1 MRVRKFPWVVL
12 SVITLLFLAGCIYE
26 GDFAESPSDGSDI
39 SGSSDS
45 VVKEELSSIDD
56 LHLRDKKLLYENQ
69 DPTDVVTM
77 YLTVSTGNA
86 AENTDHTWEEINSY
100 SVYDYVYMGVD
111 RYQVAGLIQVGDENG
126 PVAGQLG
133 YGQSAPNCTV
143 QIRGQTSSS
152 LPQKNYKISVK
163 DNKGEWNGQTT
174 IALNKH
180 QTDGLRFR
188 NKMAYDLIAGID
200 EMLGLRTTFVHL
212 YVKDT
217 TEGGSGEFE
226 DYGLYTQVEQLN
238 KTALK
243 AHGLDKNGHL
253 YKINFFEF
261 FRYEDIIMM
270 ADDPD
275 YDLEAFEEI
284 LEIKGDDDHSK
295 LIEMLEAVNDYS
307 RTAEEVLEEYFDI
320 ENLAYWMAFHLLTGN
335 RDTQSR
341 NAYIYSPLNSN
352 KWYFYSWDNDGML
365 KRGEYALSNRSDG
378 LGWEDGVSN
387 YWGNVLF
394 QRALKTEIFREALT
408 AAVEDLKAYLS
419 PDRINAMVEEYSA
432 IVKPYLYRM
441 PDVQY
446 APLTEAQYDAIGA
459 ALSDEIQTNYESYY
473 ESYHKPMPFY
483 IGVPQVEDGQMVYT
497 WDAAYDF
504 DAETITYTFELATD
518 YTFADPLIR
527 EEGLL
532 IPDVKGDTLPAGQY
546 FIRVTA
552 ENTSGYEQRAFDYYV
567 IESGKV
573 YGTKCFYVLEDGTI
587 AEDVYVES

>member
-1 MRVRKFPWVVL
+1 MRTRKLPCVVL
-12 SVITLLFLAGCIYE
+12 AVVMLLLLTGCVYE
-26 GDFAESPSDGSDI
+26 GNFAESSSDSSDI
-39 SGSSDS
+39 SSGSSS
-45 VVKEELSSIDD
+45 VVKEELSTIDD

-69 DPTDVVTM
+69 DPADVITM

-86 AENTDHTWEEINSY
+86 AENTDHTWEEINTY
-100 SVYDYVYMGVD
+100 SVYDYDEMGVD

-126 PVAGQLG
+126 PVAGELG

-188 NKMAYDLIAGID
+188 NKMAYDLMAGID
-200 EMLGLRTTFVHL
+200 EMMGLRTTFVHL

-217 TEGGSGEFE
+217 TAGGSGKFE

-243 AHGLDKNGHL
+243 THGLDKNGHL
-253 YKINFFEF
+253 YKINLFEF
-261 FRYEDIIMM
+261 YRYEDVIKM

-275 YDLEAFEEI
+275 YDLEAFEER
-284 LEIKGDDDHSK
+284 LEIKGDDDHTK
-295 LIEMLEAVNDYS
+295 LIQMLEAVNDYS
-307 RTAEEVLEEYFDI
+307 RPAEEVLEEYFDI
-320 ENLAYWMAFHLLTGN
+320 ENLAYWMAFHILTGN

-341 NAYIYSPLNSN
+341 NVYIYSPLNSN

-365 KRGEYALSNRSDG
+365 KRGEYTLANRSDG

-387 YWGNVLF
+387 YWGNALF
-394 QRALKTEIFREALT
+394 QRALKTETFRQALD

-419 PDRINAMVEEYSA
+419 PERINAMAEEYSA
-432 IVKPYLYRM
+432 IIKPYLYRM

-446 APLTEAQYDAIGA
+446 AVR
-459 ALSDEIQTNYESYY
+459 
-473 ESYHKPMPFY
+473 F
-483 IGVPQVEDGQMVYT
+483 
-497 WDAAYDF
+497 
-504 DAETITYTFELATD
+504 
-518 YTFADPLIR
+518 
-527 EEGLL
+527 
-532 IPDVKGDTLPAGQY
+532 
-546 FIRVTA
+546 
-552 ENTSGYEQRAFDYYV
+552 
-567 IESGKV
+567 
-573 YGTKCFYVLEDGTI
+573 
-587 AEDVYVES
+587 

>member
-1 MRVRKFPWVVL
+1 M
-12 SVITLLFLAGCIYE
+12 
-26 GDFAESPSDGSDI
+26 
-39 SGSSDS
+39 
-45 VVKEELSSIDD
+45 
-56 LHLRDKKLLYENQ
+56 
-69 DPTDVVTM
+69 
-77 YLTVSTGNA
+77 
-86 AENTDHTWEEINSY
+86 
-100 SVYDYVYMGVD
+100 
-111 RYQVAGLIQVGDENG
+111 
-126 PVAGQLG
+126 
-133 YGQSAPNCTV
+133 
-143 QIRGQTSSS
+143 
-152 LPQKNYKISVK
+152 K

-188 NKMAYDLIAGID
+188 NKMAYDLMADID
-200 EMLGLRTTFVHL
+200 EMMGLRTTFVHL

-320 ENLAYWMAFHLLTGN
+320 ENMAYWMAFHILVGN

-341 NAYIYSPLNSN
+341 NVYIYSPLNSN
-352 KWYFYSWDNDGML
+352 KWYFYSWDNDTML
-365 KRGEYALSNRSDG
+365 KRGEYALNNRSEG

-387 YWGNVLF
+387 YWGNALF

-408 AAVEDLKAYLS
+408 AAVEDLKSYLS

-446 APLTEAQYDAIGA
+446 APLTETQYDAIGA

-518 YTFADPLIR
+518 YTFADPLIH

-552 ENTSGYEQRAFDYYV
+552 ENTSGYEQCAFDYYV

-587 AEDVYVES
+587 VEDVYVES